1 MKLTEI
7 KTDSEIFVD
16 SNIFIYHF
24 TGVSD
29 ECSDFL
35 SRCERGDLIAM
46 TTVNVILEVL
56 HRLMMVEAVRKN
68 LVKPPNVVKKL
79 SKAPQKLKRLNEYFI
94 NTEKIQDMGITI
106 KPLIFETIVKSHM
119 VRLGSGLM
127 VNDSV
132 IIASMKQEGVK
143 LLATNDKAFEKVD
156 EIHVCTPE
164 DIKLS

>member
-1 MKLTEI
+1 MKLTET
-7 KTDSEIFVD
+7 KTGSGIFVD

-35 SRCERGDLIAM
+35 SRCERGELIAM

-56 HRLMMVEAVRKN
+56 HRLMMVEAVRKK
-68 LVKPPNVVKKL
+68 LVKPPNIVKKL

-94 NTEKIQDMGITI
+94 NTEKIQDMGIAI
-106 KPLIFETIVKSHM
+106 KHLTFETIVKSHV
-119 VRLGSGLM
+119 VRLASGLM

-156 EIHVCTPE
+156 EIHVCTPG
-164 DIKLS
+164 DINII

>member
-1 MKLTEI
+1 MKLAEI
-7 KTDSEIFVD
+7 KVGSEIFVD

-35 SRCERGDLIAM
+35 GRCERRELIAM
-46 TTVNVILEVL
+46 TSVNVILEVL

-68 LVKPPNVVKKL
+68 LVKSPNIVKKL
-79 SKAPQKLKRLNEYFI
+79 SKAPQKLKRLNEYFV
-94 NTEKIQDMGITI
+94 NTEKIQDMGVAI
-106 KPLIFETIVKSHM
+106 KPLIFKTILRSHV
-119 VRLGSGLM
+119 VRLASGLM

-156 EIHVCTPE
+156 EIDVCTPE

>member
-1 MKLTEI
+1 MKLSDI
-7 KTDSEIFVD
+7 KSGSEIFVD

-35 SRCERGDLIAM
+35 GRCERGELIAM
-46 TTVNVILEVL
+46 TSVNVILEVL

-79 SKAPQKLKRLNEYFI
+79 SKVPQKLKRLYEYSE
-94 NTEKIQDMGITI
+94 NTEKIQDMGVVI
-106 KPLIFETIVKSHM
+106 KPLIFETVVKSHV
-119 VRLGSGLM
+119 VRLTSGLM

-143 LLATNDKAFEKVD
+143 LLATNDKTFEKVD
-156 EIHVCTPE
+156 EIDVCTPQ
-164 DIKLS
+164 DIK

>member
-7 KTDSEIFVD
+7 KTGSEVFVD
-16 SNIFIYHF
+16 SNVFIYHF

-35 SRCERGDLIAM
+35 SRCERGELTGM

-94 NTEKIQDMGITI
+94 NTEKIQDMGIAI
-106 KPLIFETIVKSHM
+106 KPLLFETILKSHM
-119 VRLGSGLM
+119 VRLASGLL

-132 IIASMKQEGVK
+132 IIASMKEEGVK
-143 LLATNDKAFEKVD
+143 LLATGDKAFEKVD
-156 EIHVCTPE
+156 EINVCSPQ
-164 DIKLS
+164 DIKL

>member
-1 MKLTEI
+1 MKLTET
-7 KTDSEIFVD
+7 KTGSGIFVD

-35 SRCERGDLIAM
+35 GRCERGKLVAM
-46 TTVNVILEVL
+46 TSVNVILEVL

-79 SKAPQKLKRLNEYFI
+79 SKAPQKLKCLNEYSE
-94 NTEKIQDMGITI
+94 NTEKIQDMGVAI
-106 KPLIFETIVKSHM
+106 KPLIFETIIKSHV
-119 VRLGSGLM
+119 VRLTSGLM

-132 IIASMKQEGVK
+132 IIAGMKQEGVK

-156 EIHVCTPE
+156 EIDVCIPE
-164 DIKLS
+164 DIILS

>member
-7 KTDSEIFVD
+7 KAGSEVFVD

-35 SRCERGDLIAM
+35 GRCEREKLIAM
-46 TTVNVILEVL
+46 TSVNVILEVL

-79 SKAPQKLKRLNEYFI
+79 SMAPQKLKRLNEYSE
-94 NTEKIQDMGITI
+94 NTEKIQDMGVAI
-106 KPLIFETIVKSHM
+106 KPLIFETIIKSHV
-119 VRLGSGLM
+119 VRLASGLM

-156 EIHVCTPE
+156 EIDVCTPE

>member
-7 KTDSEIFVD
+7 KAGSEIFVD

-35 SRCERGDLIAM
+35 GRCERGKLIAM
-46 TTVNVILEVL
+46 TSVNVILEVL

-68 LVKPPNVVKKL
+68 LVKPPNVMKKL
-79 SKAPQKLKRLNEYFI
+79 SKAPQKLKRLNEYSE
-94 NTEKIQDMGITI
+94 NTEKIPDMGVAI
-106 KPLIFETIVKSHM
+106 KPLIFETIIKSHV
-119 VRLGSGLM
+119 VRLTSGLM

-156 EIHVCTPE
+156 EIDVCAPE

>member
-7 KTDSEIFVD
+7 KSGSEIFID

-24 TGVSD
+24 TGGSD

-35 SRCERGDLIAM
+35 CRCERGELIGM

-68 LVKPPNVVKKL
+68 LVNPPDIVKKL
-79 SKAPQKLKRLNEYFI
+79 SRAPQKIKRLSEYFI
-94 NTEKIQDMGITI
+94 NTEKIQDIGIAI
-106 KPLIFETIVKSHM
+106 KPLRFETIIKSHE
-119 VRLGSGLM
+119 VRLTSGLM

-132 IIASMKQEGVK
+132 IIASMKQEGVR
-143 LLATNDKAFEKVD
+143 LLATNDKAFEKLE
-156 EIHVCTPE
+156 EIRVCSPE
-164 DIKLS
+164 DINL

>member
-7 KTDSEIFVD
+7 KAGSEVFVD
-16 SNIFIYHF
+16 SNILIYHF

-35 SRCERGDLIAM
+35 GRCERGELTAM
-46 TTVNVILEVL
+46 TSVNVILEVL

-68 LVKPPNVVKKL
+68 LVKAPNIVKKL
-79 SKAPQKLKRLNEYFI
+79 SKAPQKLKRLNEYFV
-94 NTEKIQDMGITI
+94 NTQKIQEMGIGI
-106 KPLIFETIVKSHM
+106 KPLVFETIIESHV
-119 VRLGSGLM
+119 VRLASGLM

-132 IIASMKQEGVK
+132 IIASMKKEGIR

-156 EIHVCTPE
+156 EIDVYSPE